1 MAVTNELHERLTR
14 ERQRLKLTQAALAV
28 ATGVST
34 PTVVGYEQGH
44 RSPPTSFTVQ
54 LQALGFDV
62 HYVMYGQPA
71 PDFAADVLDWEL
83 VGWITVEIFRWCRA
97 NGLDL
102 KPEKFGEVLRILY
115 NESRRSTDGPVE
127 VGRVLKLV
135 A

>member
-14 ERQRLKLTQAALAV
+14 ERQRLKLTQAALAA

-34 PTVVGYEQGH
+34 PTVVGYEQGQ
-44 RSPPTSFTVQ
+44 RSPPTSFTTQ
-54 LQALGFDV
+54 LRGLGFDV

-71 PDFAADVLDWEL
+71 PDFAADALDWEL
-83 VGWITVEIFRWCRA
+83 VGRITTEIFGWCRA

-115 NESRRSTDGPVE
+115 NESRRSTEGPVE